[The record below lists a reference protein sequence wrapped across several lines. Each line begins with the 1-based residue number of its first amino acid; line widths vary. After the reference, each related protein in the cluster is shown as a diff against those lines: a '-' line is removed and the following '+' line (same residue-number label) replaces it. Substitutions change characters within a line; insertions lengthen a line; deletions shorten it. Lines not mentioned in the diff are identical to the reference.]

1 MTLYEHMD
9 PRVYDITR
17 MVSPDLK
24 VWPGDTSFHLNHAL
38 RLSDGASV
46 NLTTLTLS
54 AHTGTHADAYY
65 HYEPDDL
72 HPAAM
77 PLGAYMG
84 MARVVTVTR
93 RDGGLTPDEFS
104 SYDFAQTP
112 RLLIHSHVSEMGD
125 DQWPTEFPYLSVPL
139 IEWLAE
145 RGVRLIGLDSP
156 SVDAFDSTTL
166 PCHHA
171 LRRHGMVNLET
182 LYLRDV
188 PDGVYELI
196 ALPLKLDLACGSPV
210 RAVLRTIP

>member
-1 MTLYEHMD
+1 MTLYAKT
-9 PRVYDITR
+9 YDITR
-17 MVSPDLK
+17 TVAPQLR
-24 VWPGDTSFHLNHAL
+24 VWPGDTSFHIDHVL

-65 HYEPDDL
+65 HYEADDL

-77 PLGAYMG
+77 PLDAYMG
-84 MARVVTVTR
+84 MARVVTVTH
-93 RDGGLTPDEFS
+93 RDGELTPDDFS
-104 SYDFAQTP
+104 AYDFAQTP
-112 RLLIHSHVSEMGD
+112 RLLIHSHVSNLPDNE
-125 DQWPTEFPYLSVPL
+125 WPSEFPYLSVPL
-139 IEWLAE
+139 IEWLAGQ
-145 RGVRLIGLDSP
+145 GVRLIGLDSP
-156 SVDAFDSTTL
+156 SVDAFDSTKL

-182 LYLRDV
+182 LCLRNV